1 MEKIKDTSM
10 EAKILNVAERLFLE
24 RGYALTSTVDIAKEV
39 GCNQALIHYYYR
51 SKEKLFQKVFDE
63 KSKLFIQALLSPVP
77 ENLTLEQILR
87 QRIELHFNII
97 QECPNIPFLVVNE
110 LLTNPDRINI
120 LKQNIYNISIDAFGA
135 LQTILDKEYAA
146 GNIRKVDARQLII
159 NVVSLNVFAFLSLP
173 IASEIFN
180 LHNSEM
186 QQNYLTERKEDIIKT
201 ILNGIKKWQ

>member
-1 MEKIKDTSM
+1 MEKIKDTST
-10 EAKILNVAERLFLE
+10 EAQILEVAERLFME

-39 GCNQALIHYYYR
+39 GCNQALVHYYYR

-63 KSKLFIQALLSPVP
+63 KSKLFIQALLSPAP
-77 ENLTLEQILR
+77 EGLTLEEILR

-97 QECPNIPFLVVNE
+97 QQSPNLPFLVVNE

-120 LKQNIYNISIDAFGA
+120 LKQNLYRISVDAFGA
-135 LQTILDKEYAA
+135 LQSILDKEYAA
-146 GNIRKVDARQLII
+146 GKIRKVDARQLII

-180 LHNSEM
+180 LHNKET
-186 QQNYLTERKEDIIKT
+186 QQTYLKERKEEIIKT
-201 ILNGIKKWQ
+201 ILNGIKA